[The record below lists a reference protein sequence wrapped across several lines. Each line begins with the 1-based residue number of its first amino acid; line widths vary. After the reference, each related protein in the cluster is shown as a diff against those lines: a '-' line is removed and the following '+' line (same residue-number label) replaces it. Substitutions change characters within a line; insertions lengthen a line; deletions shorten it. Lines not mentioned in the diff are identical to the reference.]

1 VQKEEWGMESDAE
14 FHNFEINLLDEHV
27 KLDVK

>member
-14 FHNFEINLLDEHV
+14 FHSFEINLLDEHV